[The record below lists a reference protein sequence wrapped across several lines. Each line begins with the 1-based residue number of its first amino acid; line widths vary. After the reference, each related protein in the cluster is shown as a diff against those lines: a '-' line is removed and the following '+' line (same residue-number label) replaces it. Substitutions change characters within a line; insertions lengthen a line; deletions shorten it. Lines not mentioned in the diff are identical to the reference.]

1 MGDISLGELE
11 SRFADIIWEHE
22 PVGSMELVKLAE
34 QALGWKKSTTF
45 TVLRRLCAKGLFR
58 NEDSTVTSLV
68 SREGYASMQSTQFVD
83 ESFGGSLPSFL
94 AAFTSG
100 RKLTEEDVAELRA
113 LIDSQEV

>member
-1 MGDISLGELE
+1 MADISLGELE

-45 TVLRRLCAKGLFR
+45 TVLRRLCTKGIFK
-58 NEDSTVTSLV
+58 NENGAVTSLI
-68 SREGYASMQSTQFVD
+68 SKERFASIQSTQFVD
-83 ESFGGSLPSFL
+83 DSFGGSLPSFL

-100 RKLTEEDVAELRA
+100 RKLSADEISELRR
-113 LIDSQEV
+113 LIDEQED